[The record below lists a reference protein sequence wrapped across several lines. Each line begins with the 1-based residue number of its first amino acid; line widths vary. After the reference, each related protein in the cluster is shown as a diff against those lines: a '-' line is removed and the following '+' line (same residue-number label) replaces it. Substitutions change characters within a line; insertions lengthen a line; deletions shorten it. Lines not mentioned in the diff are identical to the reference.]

1 MKKKFLSFF
10 GILSFSICM
19 LTGCGSKSYADGT
32 YTGQSSVYES
42 DEDGGNG
49 NGYGVVTITV
59 KDNTITECTYKTYE
73 PDGTLKDADYGMQNG
88 EIANRDY
95 YNKAQK
101 AIAACEKYAS
111 ELVETNDV
119 NKIDAISGA
128 TINCDNFHEAVKD
141 ALSQAETK

>member
-10 GILSFSICM
+10 GMLSLSVCM
-19 LTGCGSKSYADGT
+19 LTGCGSKNFADGT

-49 NGYGVVTITV
+49 NGYGVVTITI
-59 KDNTITECTYKTYE
+59 KDNTITECTYETYE
-73 PDGTLKDADYGMQNG
+73 PGGTLKDSDYGMQNG
-88 EIANRDY
+88 EVANRDY

-101 AIAACEKYAS
+101 AIAACEKYA
-111 ELVETNDV
+111 ENLVETNDV
-119 NKIDAISGA
+119 SKVDAISGA
-128 TINCDNFHEAVKD
+128 TINYDNFQEAVKD